1 MFQEFYMQILIK
13 IWVPDKIWVETLA
26 AGQRWDLVN
35 NDLERFRFGVEKY
48 NKGELFIVNN

>member
-1 MFQEFYMQILIK
+1 MFQEFYMNIVIK

-35 NDLERFRFGVEKY
+35 NDLERFGVEKDY
-48 NKGELFIVNN
+48 KGELFIVNN